1 MSASS
6 VGRAFERL
14 GLPLK
19 KTLFASERDERER
32 AAWRERVT
40 EIDPTRLIFVD
51 ECGTHTSMVR
61 RYAKAPKGRRVCGS
75 VPATAARTPRLSLRS
90 RSEGSARRWC
100 LKGRPP
106 RQSSKPTS
114 SEFWSPCSK
123 QERVVIMDNLGAH
136 KEQRVQELTEARGA
150 ILLFLP
156 AYSPDFSPIEE
167 AFSKIKALL
176 KKAAA
181 RTRESLVEAIRE
193 ALSAVTPRDVLGCFA
208 HCGYQIEAQ

>member
-61 RYAKAPKGRRVCGS
+61 RYAKAPKGQRVCGS
-75 VPATAARTPRLSLRS
+75 VPRTRGKDTTLVASLSLGGIGEAMVFEGATTKAVFETYLERVLVPVLKARAGS
-90 RSEGSARRWC
+90 DHGQPRGTQGTEGSRVDRGEGSYPPFPAGLLAGLLAHRGS
-100 LKGRPP
+100 LLQDKGVVEE
-106 RQSSKPTS
+106 SS
-114 SEFWSPCSK
+114 
-123 QERVVIMDNLGAH
+123 G
-136 KEQRVQELTEARGA
+136 
-150 ILLFLP
+150 
-156 AYSPDFSPIEE
+156 
-167 AFSKIKALL
+167 
-176 KKAAA
+176 
-181 RTRESLVEAIRE
+181 
-193 ALSAVTPRDVLGCFA
+193 
-208 HCGYQIEAQ
+208 